1 MWNLPGRNGKMPN
14 LDKFDSEF
22 FGIPESEVNYIDPQE
37 RLLLEATYEAI
48 IDAGKGLIH
57 LYKIIMQHFLIPTIY
72 WSFLL
77 HAKV

>member
-48 IDAGKGLIH
+48 IDAGKVNCFI
-57 LYKIIMQHFLIPTIY
+57 LYFVIDFYFPLT
-72 WSFLL
+72 SLFTT
-77 HAKV
+77 